1 MNKWMRRTSIG
12 LVTLAVLGVA
22 TVVVGKSAG
31 ERKLERKISIPAA
44 PVAVRSDPAWIEQGR
59 YLFSTRGCADC
70 HGANGGGKTVISEG
84 AMLVTS
90 PNITSGAHSVTTAY
104 KIEDWVR
111 TVRHG
116 VKPNGH
122 PILIMPSEDYNRLTD
137 DDMGAIIAYV
147 KQLPPVA
154 GSAAIIRLP
163 TPVKVLYAFGAI
175 KDASEK
181 IDHALPPSQP
191 VAPEVSV
198 AHGAYVANTCM
209 GCHGANLSGGKIPG
223 APPTWPATANLTPG
237 KGSVMGRYPSA
248 DLFMA
253 TLRSGRRPD
262 GSAISTVMPFNSLK
276 QMNDTD
282 VLALYAYL
290 KTLPPVETGMRAN

>member
-1 MNKWMRRTSIG
+1 MNKWMKRTSIG
-12 LVTLAVLGVA
+12 LGTLAVLGVA

-31 ERKLERKISIPAA
+31 ERKLARTISIPVA
-44 PVAVRSDPAWIEQGR
+44 PVAVHGEPAQIEQGR
-59 YLFSTRGCADC
+59 YLFNTRGCADC
-70 HGANGGGKTVISEG
+70 HGDNGAGRTVIQEG

-90 PNITSGAHSVTTAY
+90 PNITGGANSATSSYQV
-104 KIEDWVR
+104 EDWVR

-137 DDMGAIIAYV
+137 DDMGALIAYV
-147 KQLPPVA
+147 KQLPPA
-154 GSAAIIRLP
+154 PGAAPILRLP

-181 IDHALPPSQP
+181 INHALPPSVP
-191 VAPEVSV
+191 VAFEVSV

-209 GCHGANLSGGKIPG
+209 GCHGARLSGGKVPG

-237 KGSVMGRYPSA
+237 KGSVMPRYPSA

-262 GSAISTVMPFNSLK
+262 GTEISPVMPFTSLK

-290 KTLPPVETGMRAN
+290 KSLPPVEAGSR